1 MMNFEKQKESLIKH
15 LIEARALKNPKI
27 IEAFNKIPRH
37 LFVRKEYLSYAYED
51 IPLPTFSGQ
60 TISQPYTIAIMTET
74 LDPKSG
80 EKILEIGSGSGYQAA
95 LIGFC
100 IGKKGKIITIE
111 LEKDLVKFSKKN
123 LKKTKL
129 KNVEIIN
136 GDGKGG
142 YSKEAPYDKCIITA
156 ACEEVPKAVK
166 NQVKIGGRIVAPVN
180 DLFGQKM
187 MVIDKIG
194 ENKFNEKNLVSFV
207 FVPLR

>member
-1 MMNFEKQKESLIKH
+1 MFIIILICLGFFE
-15 LIEARALKNPKI
+15 
-27 IEAFNKIPRH
+27 
-37 LFVRKEYLSYAYED
+37 Y
-51 IPLPTFSGQ
+51 
-60 TISQPYTIAIMTET
+60 
-74 LDPKSG
+74 
-80 EKILEIGSGSGYQAA
+80 
-95 LIGFC
+95 
-100 IGKKGKIITIE
+100 

-136 GDGKGG
+136 GDGKEG

-194 ENKFNEKNLVSFV
+194 ENKFNEKNLGSFV